1 MKKLMLIALLA
12 LGATAFAAD
21 ETTLGATVIEATD
34 IPSVTVSTTAPI
46 MTLSESFMA
55 AFGMGDTTIASGSS
69 TEGGATTSTPASSA
83 ATIGAVS
90 AAANAATTIAN
101 NSTTI
106 VTPYGKY

>member
-21 ETTLGATVIEATD
+21 ENTLGTTVVETTD
-34 IPSVTVSTTAPI
+34 VPSVTVSTTAPT
-46 MTLSESFMA
+46 MTISESFMA
-55 AFGMGDTTIASGSS
+55 AFGMGDTSVAGGVTTESGNVAS
-69 TEGGATTSTPASSA
+69 TVGAA
-83 ATIGAVS
+83 S
-90 AAANAATTIAN
+90 AAANAATTAAN